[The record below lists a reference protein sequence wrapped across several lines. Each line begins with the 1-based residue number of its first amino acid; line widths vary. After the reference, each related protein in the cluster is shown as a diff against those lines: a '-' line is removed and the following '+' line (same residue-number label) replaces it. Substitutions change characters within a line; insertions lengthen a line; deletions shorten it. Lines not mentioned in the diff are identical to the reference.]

1 MLTPLSTLLTRMN
14 RFQTI
19 STIEEQYK
27 VLDLDD
33 AIRTIKRN
41 YQLPWML
48 KKSSIRVFD
57 GVLEYPTAVDHDYL
71 AYLERPQN
79 LSNGSQ
85 GVYADRFRGRYTSI
99 QQFYEDPDN
108 RNTMA
113 EIFDTNVKYLG
124 IRDKITD
131 GTSQLVDSGE
141 VVANYVA
148 SNDASNVVL
157 DTVLFVYGQGSIRF
171 TNTNATNLATIT
183 CNFQSFTNVNYL
195 RNYFFVSVYLSGVPT
210 SIKLTFG
217 NDVANNLSTTVT
229 AQFSGQPFKIN
240 QWNTLAFDLN
250 TATTLGVINPN
261 AFDYFRIDFNNAP
274 SGFYNIDASFLKEWD
289 QLDYWYYSSFA
300 VQTINS
306 TTPDQE
312 YFNNISQIYKLDSS
326 LVGDTEWTDVIL
338 YEACL
343 LSLTDKENEVV
354 YKKVKE
360 KRDEAWDDLI
370 KIWPSMKPVIT
381 TTSYR
386 FLTDFNNGDN
396 WYFN

>member
-85 GVYADRFRGRYTSI
+85 GIYADRFRGRYTSI

-141 VVANYVA
+141 VVGNYVA

-195 RNYFFVSVYLSGVPT
+195 RNYFFVSVYLSGLPT

-229 AQFSGQPFKIN
+229 TQFSGQPFKIN

-261 AFDYFRIDFNNAP
+261 VFDYFRIDFNNAP

-312 YFNNISQIYKLDSS
+312 YFNNTSQIYKLDSS

-343 LSLTDKENEVV
+343 LSLTDRENETV
-354 YKKVKE
+354 YKKIKE
-360 KRDEAWDDLI
+360 KRDEAWDDLT

>member
-1 MLTPLSTLLTRMN
+1 
-14 RFQTI
+14 
-19 STIEEQYK
+19 
-27 VLDLDD
+27 
-33 AIRTIKRN
+33 
-41 YQLPWML
+41 
-48 KKSSIRVFD
+48 
-57 GVLEYPTAVDHDYL
+57 
-71 AYLERPQN
+71 
-79 LSNGSQ
+79 
-85 GVYADRFRGRYTSI
+85 
-99 QQFYEDPDN
+99 
-108 RNTMA
+108 MA

-141 VVANYVA
+141 VVGNYVP
-148 SNDASNVVL
+148 SNDASNIVL

-195 RNYFFVSVYLSGVPT
+195 RNYFFVSVYLSGLPT

-229 AQFSGQPFKIN
+229 TQFSGQPFKIN

-300 VQTINS
+300 IQTINS

-312 YFNNISQIYKLDSS
+312 YFNNTSQIYKLDSS

-343 LSLTDKENEVV
+343 LSLTDRENEAI
-354 YKKVKE
+354 YKKIKE
-360 KRDEAWDDLI
+360 KRDEAWDDLT

-396 WYFN
+396 RYFN

>member
-1 MLTPLSTLLTRMN
+1 MLTSLSTLLTRMN

-48 KKSSIRVFD
+48 KKGSIRVFD

-85 GVYADRFRGRYTSI
+85 GIYADRFRGRYTSI

-141 VVANYVA
+141 VVGNYVP
-148 SNDASNVVL
+148 SNDASNIVL

-195 RNYFFVSVYLSGVPT
+195 RNYFFVSVYLSGLPT

-229 AQFSGQPFKIN
+229 TQFSGQPFKIN

-300 VQTINS
+300 IQTINS

-312 YFNNISQIYKLDSS
+312 YFNNTSQIYKLDSS

-343 LSLTDKENEVV
+343 LSLTDRENEAI
-354 YKKVKE
+354 YKKIKE
-360 KRDEAWDDLI
+360 KRDEAWDDLT

-396 WYFN
+396 RYFN